1 MEAYEYIKYETVRNL
16 TMLVRHAVLHRRAQR
31 AASLSNLKADVATE
45 RVLAYASECL
55 AFEVH
60 KQQDK
65 PFPVFAPDLQV
76 HFAKISEIIDRHLE
90 PGIDE
95 IERRRG
101 LLCRAHAFCQG
112 LPHLNER
119 VVSIDYEAVADALNE
134 REARRKLYKFLF
146 QRDTGE
152 FGPFPRYLGGMD
164 EDFTAAQAFD
174 FIASLNGLHRL
185 LDERIR
191 MAEPIFVDR
200 HADIKQAEGK
210 FLGPETGRTD
220 IFRGGHMPQ
229 SSRFSQVGNLI

>member
-1 MEAYEYIKYETVRNL
+1 MEAFEDLKYETVRNL

-31 AASLSNLKADVATE
+31 AASLSNLKVDVATE

-65 PFPVFAPDLQV
+65 PFPIFVPDVQA
-76 HFAKISEIIDRHLE
+76 HFAKIGEIIDRHLE

-101 LLCRAHAFCQG
+101 LLCRAHVFCQG
-112 LPHLNER
+112 LPHLNDR
-119 VVSIDYEAVADALNE
+119 SVPIDYEAAADTLNE
-134 REARRKLYKFLF
+134 REGRRELYKFLF
-146 QRDTGE
+146 QRDTGK

-164 EDFTAAQAFD
+164 EDFTAAQALD
-174 FIASLNGLHRL
+174 FIASLDGLHRL

-191 MAEPIFVDR
+191 TAGTIFVDR
-200 HADIKQAEGK
+200 HTDKRRPEGK
-210 FLGPETGRTD
+210 HLGSATGLTEVFLAGR
-220 IFRGGHMPQ
+220 MPQ
-229 SSRFSQVGNLI
+229 SRRVCQVGNLT